1 MEKVKV
7 ICNPSS
13 GRQNIQRRVDYLC
26 NLLINDGYIV
36 GKFNTKEKDDAMYET
51 MKAVK
56 EGWDLIVVCGGDGTV
71 NEVAKGI
78 ATRAKKNSCR
88 HIIVWNC

>member
-13 GRQNIQRRVDYLC
+13 GRQIIQRRIDYLC

-36 GKFNTKEKDDAMYET
+36 GNLIQCRKMMQC
-51 MKAVK
+51 MKPLKLVK
-56 EGWDLIVVCGGDGTV
+56 RI
-71 NEVAKGI
+71 GI
-78 ATRAKKNSCR
+78 LCSM
-88 HIIVWNC
+88 WW